1 MITTPSGPAVD
12 VRDLRITYG
21 DVVAVDGV
29 SFSAAAGE
37 IVALLGPNGAGK
49 TSTIEALEGYRR
61 PTGGELRVLGHDP
74 RAEHAAVVP
83 RIGVMLQEG
92 GLYPGIRTA
101 EVLTLFAAY
110 YDDPVDPDALL
121 ERVGLADHARST
133 ARRLSGGQQQRL
145 ALALALVGRPEVAFL
160 DEPTAGLDVDGR
172 LLVRDVVREQRDLGA
187 CVLLA
192 THDLAEAEKV
202 ADRVVIVDRG
212 RVVADGTPAELMGA
226 VGDELHFGATAG
238 LDVGALAAALG
249 APVSEVSPGE
259 YLVAAAPSPGTV
271 AALAAWLA
279 ERDLALADLR
289 AGRQHLEDVF
299 LRLTRD
305 VAE

>member
-1 MITTPSGPAVD
+1 MPAIEVD
-12 VRDLRITYG
+12 DLRITYG

-29 SFSAAAGE
+29 SFTADAGE
-37 IVALLGPNGAGK
+37 VVALLGPNGAGK

-61 PTGGELRVLGHDP
+61 PDSGTVSVLGWDP
-74 RAEHAAVVP
+74 IANHGTVVR

-92 GLYPGIRTA
+92 GLYPGIRTG
-101 EVLTLFAAY
+101 EVLRLFAAY
-110 YDDPVDPDALL
+110 HDDPADPDELL
-121 ERVGLADHARST
+121 ARVGLADHARAT

-145 ALALALVGRPEVAFL
+145 SLALALVGRPEVAFL

-172 LLVRDVVREQRDLGA
+172 LLVRDVVREQRDAGA

-212 RVVADGTPAELMGA
+212 RVVADGTPADLMAGD
-226 VGDELHFGATAG
+226 GDEIRFGTAAG
-238 LDVGALAAALG
+238 LDVTSLSAAVG
-249 APVSEVSPGE
+249 GTVSELTPGE
-259 YLVAAAPSPGTV
+259 YRAAVPPSPTAV
-271 AALAAWLA
+271 AALTAWLA
-279 ERDLALADLR
+279 EHDLPLADLR

-299 LRLTRD
+299 LRLTREE
-305 VAE
+305 AT